1 MQLLTTSLLLCLSFL
16 LEANAI
22 RISGRRM
29 PWEERLQKRGA
40 MTATLRDD
48 GDLKYFTNITLN
60 DEVFPVLIDT
70 GSSDLYVAGNVAG
83 AGNTGKKAT
92 VNYAI
97 GAASGPILTAKMELE
112 EFTVMNQAF
121 ILDQSGNN
129 PKGEGLLG
137 LGPNSGSEVRSV
149 LNNPDGD
156 APLDRIFRQNTSTP
170 NYLTIYLGRS
180 DDPTDPFPG
189 DLTIGH
195 PVPGFEN
202 VTRMPKLP
210 VFEVKDGIGQHWQT
224 LLDVDGIIGPDGQPV
239 QVTSHVKNGG
249 KNRLNA
255 IFDSGFSLPQVPK
268 AVADAFYARVPGAQL
283 VNYTGLGEV
292 YTLPCD
298 VELNVTFKLGNVS
311 YPIHP
316 LDTSLSSLG
325 KTDAMGNPVCVGSFQ
340 PILPG
345 AEASTYDMILGM
357 AFLRNAYMLINY
369 GDFVDGSS
377 SKTADPYIQLLP
389 LTEDLAEAHSDF
401 VRVRLMGVDNTGD
414 FKLLPASVLP
424 PNNDDNTD
432 DDSGESFAEKVHPYL
447 PYIIA
452 GSAILGAALLIGIAM
467 CIAQSRRKRYHRLPD
482 PAPSGLEYGP
492 YRGQTD
498 PYTQEYNP
506 YDQDAPFMQYQPSRR
521 Y

>member
-1 MQLLTTSLLLCLSFL
+1 MSGSL
-16 LEANAI
+16 A
-22 RISGRRM
+22 
-29 PWEERLQKRGA
+29 
-40 MTATLRDD
+40 DD

-92 VNYAI
+92 INYAI
-97 GAASGPILTAKMELE
+97 GAASGPILTAKMELAD
-112 EFTVMNQAF
+112 FTVMDQAF

-129 PKGEGLLG
+129 PKGEGLIG
-137 LGPNSGSEVRSV
+137 LGPNSGSEIHST
-149 LNNPDGD
+149 LNNPNGD
-156 APLDRIFRQNTSTP
+156 TPLDRIFRQNTSTP

-180 DDPTDPFPG
+180 DDPSDPFPG
-189 DLTIGH
+189 EITIGQ
-195 PVPGFEN
+195 PIKGYEN

-210 VFEVKDGIGQHWQT
+210 VFEVDDGLSQHWQT
-224 LLDVDGIIGPDGQPV
+224 LLDADGIIGPDGQPV

-268 AVADAFYARVPGAQL
+268 AVADAFYGRVPGAQL

-298 VELNVTFKLGNVS
+298 VELNVTFKFNNVS

-325 KTDAMGNPVCVGSFQ
+325 KTDAQGNQVCVGAFQ
-340 PILPG
+340 PIQAG
-345 AEASTYDMILGM
+345 AESSTYDMILGM
-357 AFLRNAYMLINY
+357 AFLRNAYILINY

-377 SKTADPYIQLLP
+377 SKTGNPYIQLLP
-389 LTEDLAEAHSDF
+389 LTADLTEAHSDF
-401 VRVRLMGVDNTGD
+401 VQARLMGVDNTGN

-424 PNNDDNTD
+424 PDTDSNNNSSD
-432 DDSGESFAEKVHPYL
+432 ESFADKVHPYL

-452 GSAILGAALLIGIAM
+452 GGALLGMAALIGIAL
-467 CIAQSRRKRYHRLPD
+467 CLAKSRRRRYRPLHD
-482 PAPSGLEYGP
+482 PAPAGLEYGQ
-492 YRGQTD
+492 YGH
-498 PYTQEYNP
+498 YN
-506 YDQDAPFMQYQPSRR
+506 QPFMQYEPSRR